1 MSPLT
6 KAFVV
11 LVTILSILLVT
22 LVVPFV
28 AQVDDLR
35 AEAKDSDAI
44 AKAAQVTIADQNA
57 QITSMR
63 EGQSATET
71 NLKAAIDRLESELA
85 QAKGNETNLEA
96 QLAKAQADNDAIRA
110 TIIAGG
116 EAQQTNT
123 ALLETTLSQ
132 LQDVQ
137 GKLVE
142 RSTENTQLIA
152 RNNQLEADRSALE
165 NQTRSLREQLTALN
179 EEVASL
185 ESAVV
190 SAGGTIPEA
199 GSVVAAVPASTEPVY
214 GAVTGQGVVA
224 GGKAYVQLNIGSAD
238 GVVQNQRFVAF
249 RGNNELVANLEV
261 LSVDASESVAIILG
275 SARRDVQTGD
285 SVVSA
290 PNL

>member
-35 AEAKDSDAI
+35 AEVDTAQAI
-44 AKAAQVTIADQNA
+44 SSAASVTITDLQAQN
-57 QITSMR
+57 TMLR
-63 EGQSATET
+63 EGVAAKEANLNAT
-71 NLKAAIDRLESELA
+71 IRQLESDIAE
-85 QAKGNETNLEA
+85 AKGNETNLEA

-110 TIIAGG
+110 TIISGS
-116 EAQQTNT
+116 ESQKTNT
-123 ALLETTLSQ
+123 ALLETTLGQ
-132 LQDVQ
+132 LSDVQ
-137 GKLVE
+137 AKLVE

-165 NQTRSLREQLTALN
+165 NQSRSLREQLTALN

-190 SAGGTIPEA
+190 SAGGAIPSA
-199 GSVVAAVPASTEPVY
+199 GAAVAAVPTSTDPVY
-214 GAVTGQGVVA
+214 GAITGQGLVA
-224 GGKAYVQLNIGSAD
+224 GGKAYVQLNIGSSD
-238 GVVQNQRFVAF
+238 GVMQNQRFVAF
-249 RGNNELVANLEV
+249 RGDNELVANLEV

-275 SARRDVQTGD
+275 QSRRDVQTGD

>member
-35 AEAKDSDAI
+35 AEVDTAKAI
-44 AKAAQVTIADQNA
+44 ASAAQVTITDLRAEQS
-57 QITSMR
+57 QQR
-63 EGQSATET
+63 EGVKAKEAELTAT
-71 NLKAAIDRLESELA
+71 IRQLESDLA
-85 QAKGNETNLEA
+85 SAKGNETNLEA

-116 EAQQTNT
+116 EAQKTNT
-123 ALLETTLSQ
+123 ALLETTLTQ
-132 LQDVQ
+132 LTAAQSEV
-137 GKLVE
+137 VE

-152 RNNQLEADRSALE
+152 RNNQLEADRAALE
-165 NQTRSLREQLTALN
+165 NQSRSLREQLVALQ
-179 EEVASL
+179 EELGAL
-185 ESAVV
+185 EQAVV
-190 SAGGTIPEA
+190 SAGGTIPRA
-199 GSVVAAVPASTEPVY
+199 TAAVAAVVTPSEPVY

-224 GGKAYVQLNIGSAD
+224 GGKEYVQLNIGTAD
-238 GVVQNQRFVAF
+238 GVVKNQRFVAF
-249 RGNNELVANLEV
+249 RGDNELVANLEV
-261 LSVDASESVAIILG
+261 LSVDASESVAVILG
-275 SARRDVQTGD
+275 RARQDVRTGD